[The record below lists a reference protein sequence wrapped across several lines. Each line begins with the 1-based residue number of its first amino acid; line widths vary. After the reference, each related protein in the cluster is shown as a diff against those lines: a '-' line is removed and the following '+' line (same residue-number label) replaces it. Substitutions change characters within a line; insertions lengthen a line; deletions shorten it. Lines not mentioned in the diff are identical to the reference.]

1 MAPELT
7 MAVILIEFASVIS
20 AVRCLTSWYG
30 VTAETIAILSNDKS
44 ELQVGAK
51 FNNLSSAG
59 ATSAF
64 GRASFLTRRESGS
77 G

>member
-1 MAPELT
+1 MAPKSA
-7 MAVILIEFASVIS
+7 MAVTLIEFASIIG
-20 AVRCLTSWYG
+20 AVKCLMSWYG

-64 GRASFLTRRESGS
+64 GRASFLTR
-77 G
+77 